1 LGRSNG
7 GPSKTGPK
15 RGSNI
20 TTARIK
26 TEFPHKIREIENA
39 WIPLADGARLA
50 ARIWLPQDAERQP
63 VPALLEYLPYRKD
76 DHTSIRD
83 ALRHPYLAGHGY
95 ACLRV
100 DIRGS
105 GDSDGVLY
113 DEYLAQEQDDALEV
127 IAWIA
132 AQPWCDGNVGMFGI
146 SWGGFNSLQV
156 AARRPPA
163 LKAIIAVDFTD
174 DRYAD
179 DVHYMGGCMLTATML
194 PWAAFMFTLNAS
206 PPDPAHVGERWR
218 AMWLERLDKN
228 TPWVEPWLR
237 HQRRDAYWRHGSVGE
252 DYGAIAIP
260 VYLVGG
266 WADSYNN
273 SIPRLLTGL
282 SGPRKALIGP
292 WAHTYPEQGIPGPAI
307 GFLQES
313 LRWWDYWLKGIDTG
327 IMAEPML
334 RSWIQD
340 SVPPATWYETR
351 PGRWVADPAWPSPY
365 VTGQD
370 YYLNSNGAAQTL
382 DKAAGPEHRLT
393 FKGLQS
399 HGLRCGEWGSYG
411 GRGELAPDQRP
422 ADGEALTFTS
432 APLAEAVEILG
443 RPEVEL
449 TVAADQPLALLGVRL
464 CDVAPTGA
472 SILVTYGL
480 LNLAHRDGSAE
491 PTPLETGRLYR
502 VSVPLNMIG
511 YRLPAGHR
519 WRVAVSP
526 TYIRHAWP
534 SPRPV
539 TLTLQTGTGS
549 RLHLPV
555 RTPRPADANLPSFA
569 PVETSAPMPIEE
581 LRPAGR
587 RHILQTD
594 LVSGTTELTIISD
607 DGHMRRPDNGLEWE
621 GLATETFTICED
633 DPLSA
638 AQRLQCYLSYRRA
651 GWQVRLETDSRLTC
665 NADNFYLAHT
675 LAAYEGESEVFSK
688 SWQTAIP
695 RDHL

>member
-1 LGRSNG
+1 M
-7 GPSKTGPK
+7 
-15 RGSNI
+15 
-20 TTARIK
+20 
-26 TEFPHKIREIENA
+26 
-39 WIPLADGARLA
+39 
-50 ARIWLPQDAERQP
+50 
-63 VPALLEYLPYRKD
+63 
-76 DHTSIRD
+76 RD
-83 ALRHPYLAGHGY
+83 ALRHPYLARHGY

-105 GDSDGVLY
+105 GDSEGILY
-113 DEYLAQEQDDALEV
+113 DEYLAQEQDDALEI

-132 AQPWCDGNVGMFGI
+132 AQPWCNGNVGMFGI

-156 AARRPPA
+156 AARRPPQ

-228 TPWVEPWLR
+228 TPWLKPWLR

-273 SIPRLLTGL
+273 SIPRMLASL
-282 SGPRKALIGP
+282 SGPRKGLIGP
-292 WAHTYPEQGIPGPAI
+292 WAHIYPEQGIPGPAI

-340 SVPPATWYETR
+340 SAPPATWYETR

-365 VTGQD
+365 VTSQD
-370 YYLNSNGAAQTL
+370 YYLNSSGAAQTL
-382 DKAAGPEHRLT
+382 NTAAGPEHHLT

-399 HGLRCGEWGSYG
+399 HGLSCGEWGSYG
-411 GRGELAPDQRP
+411 GPGELAPDQRL
-422 ADGEALTFTS
+422 ADGEALTFIS

-472 SILVTYGL
+472 SALVTFGV
-480 LNLAHRDGSAE
+480 LNLAHRDGSTE
-491 PTPLETGRLYR
+491 PAPLEPGRLYR
-502 VSVPLNMIG
+502 VSVTLNMIG

-526 TYIRHAWP
+526 TYARHAWP
-534 SPRPV
+534 SPRSV
-539 TLTLQTGTGS
+539 TLTLQTGAGS
-549 RLHLPV
+549 RLRLPV
-555 RTPRPADANLPSFA
+555 RTPQPADANLPPFA
-569 PVETSAPMPIEE
+569 PAETSAPMSLEE
-581 LRPAGR
+581 LRPASR
-587 RHILQTD
+587 RHTLQTD
-594 LVSGTTELTIISD
+594 LVNGTTELIIISD
-607 DGHMRRPDNGLEWE
+607 DGHMRRPDNGLGWE
-621 GLATETFTICED
+621 GLTTETFTIRED

-638 AQRLQCYLSYRRA
+638 AQRLHCRLAYRRA
-651 GWQVRLETDSRLTC
+651 GWQVCLETDNRLTC
-665 NADNFYLAHT
+665 DADNFYLAHSLT
-675 LAAYEGESEVFSK
+675 AYEGESEVFSK